1 MEVQLQDLID
11 NIKNKGIKQAEK
23 EADEIK
29 QAAQAEAKKII
40 ADAKNKA
47 RELLEEAGKETEAY
61 KHAADQAL
69 RQAGRDL
76 LLSLKTRIRDLFTA
90 VINSEGGS
98 VLKSKVLED
107 VLLAVVTGWIKNG
120 TTKITLLVAR
130 EDLAGLQGF
139 LVGKLG
145 DRMKEGVTIKPLPEI
160 KAGFR
165 IMETD
170 GTMYYNLTDEGITE
184 FLSEYLNPELAK
196 LLDHAGGLG
205 NES

>member
-29 QAAQAEAKKII
+29 QAAQTGAKKII

-47 RELLEEAGKETEAY
+47 QELLKEAGKETEAY

-76 LLSLKTRIRDLFTA
+76 MLSLKTRIQDLFAA
-90 VINSEGGS
+90 VINSEVGS
-98 VLKSKVLED
+98 VLKGKVLED

-120 TTKITLLVAR
+120 TTRITLLVAE
-130 EDLAGLQGF
+130 EDLGRLQSF
-139 LVGKLG
+139 LVGKLA

-170 GTMYYNLTDEGITE
+170 GTMYYNLTDEGIAE

-196 LLDHAGGLG
+196 LLDHTGGLG